1 MSKRAS
7 AITALVLTS
16 LLMPILANGQRSR
29 NFDERYNERYEVN
42 EKGDSS
48 FTLVPQAFVE
58 PASVTSENSE
68 RIALSARQILR
79 MQKVNGLKKAAFQ
92 RSAADAIDTSLPV
105 AGIPIASGISPTG
118 ARTYNIPIATAPG
131 YGLVPQI
138 SLQYNSQ
145 GSNGIAGYGW
155 SIGGLSSVTVSGKS
169 PYYDGSW
176 AAPDPS
182 SSDAIWSLDGVRL
195 VKNTDSY
202 TSTYQFE
209 TVSGNI
215 KVMKHLASN
224 GVVSYFT
231 AIYPDGRKVKYGWET
246 NSSAKRCY
254 PVTEIEDAIGNLITF
269 NYESLSYTGNVYV
282 ISKID
287 YGHRRVSG
295 TVTTPKESIYF
306 FYENRTDCIEMYYAG
321 ELVCCKKLLTRVSSP
336 GILHEYNLSHNLSDG
351 VNLLSSV
358 ECKVADQAINPLR
371 FHYGGEGTGQ
381 TVVHIEDGSFRQT
394 GDGYLMSYFND
405 SITTV
410 KNRGKLV
417 PNSYD
422 DGLIIHPYFSPYKV
436 VYWDKKWY
444 ETKRSY
450 KYGSGYP
457 EDQVILVAPRVEDG
471 VFDVDRTLTTGAG
484 FQTLEAL
491 DVNGDGIEE
500 LVKINFGDVKDDK
513 TTLTLTVYQYTNGR
527 TPSVLSSKTVS
538 LEGTITVKRYT
549 SPLERVYQFG
559 DYNGDGK
566 MELLTMTLD
575 RDIKGNSRSSRFAV
589 VDIMG
594 GTVLSDLTL
603 FDFSHEDYAKNSV
616 LSIDLDNDGLTELC
630 RLTASGVESYKFSS
644 GRFSLSKTYSGF
656 TSDDLSI
663 YKSVYYT
670 DLNGDGYP
678 DFVIAPDRL
687 AGSINHRPSR
697 SGSTTVS
704 TSIPRDNTWNV
715 FKFTGSSFVR
725 TAFSLPLYKDCDYFF
740 LDADRDGL
748 PELVERGIKERGRT
762 SNMAIFRNING
773 DIRID
778 QRISANLM
786 VSNIVPCNATNYRGV
801 SSLISIDG
809 YEVKSYGF
817 SANTSSNRLLTS
829 VVDSYGTVT
838 EDRYVDMSIQEIL
851 SLSGAPYS
859 EVYSIDRSRSYSL
872 VNGFVRRIFPLNLLR
887 ESTTTDLSS
896 TMLAHNS
903 YIYYD
908 AVVNSHGLGFCGFG
922 KVSALDMLSQ
932 RSSEWITTMEKRD
945 PENSGVVT
953 EMNRYLGNVTSST
966 SPFETISYTWNKVYG
981 TYRKYHPRLYS
992 SLSVDNLT
1000 GKKITTTYS
1009 YDAFDYPIKIVTGVG
1024 DDSSS
1029 ETVEITYSHRRNPS
1043 QYVLGLEA
1051 TRKVTRKSANQ
1062 STWIDRTVTS
1072 YDESVLRPS
1081 SVVTFT
1087 GVDGGKKTGET
1098 RWTYDGYGNVL
1109 SEKSASYS
1117 STVFVGDAYVYDDDG
1132 RFIKSK
1138 TDALGRTTN
1147 YSQYNS
1153 YGSPM
1158 IVEDAKGRSSY
1169 YSYDCFG
1176 NVTRKQYPDLSEETV
1191 TTAWGGEGLYTVTKS
1206 VTQQPTTKIHYNAAG
1221 REVRSEVQ
1229 RFDGTWL
1236 VTDTEYR
1243 ADGLVNKVSLPF
1255 KGDSASGWAVYDYDA
1270 YKRPIKIEEAS
1281 GKVSTWAYSGLSMT
1295 TTGEG
1300 ISSTKTSDQSGRV
1313 CSIQDPGG
1321 EITYSY
1327 RPDGQLDQVVAPE
1340 SVLTSF
1346 EYDAYGRR
1354 IKIIDPS
1361 AGVRSTSYVNNND
1374 GSSVVTETNPNGTVV
1389 TYLDV
1394 YGRKTKV
1401 ERPGEYNTVYTYSDD
1416 NLLISEVSTNGTS
1429 TVYAYDNLDRVSSVK
1444 TTVPD
1449 GKWLLKEY
1457 TYGDGSVVNTVKY
1470 SSQDGE
1476 IATEVYSYSN
1486 GYNVQIALAAGTVI
1500 WRLVEENNFGQPTRA
1515 LTGNV
1520 DRFYSFDAHGLPAGR
1535 TLGTV
1540 QEFAYD
1546 FDPVTGNLNDRFD
1559 AVNSAGEV
1567 FGYDDLNRLDT
1578 VIPDACGDLSQYS
1591 VSYRPNGNISE
1602 KEGTGVFSYESNA
1615 RPYQLTK
1622 IDLESDVNV
1631 PRVPQSISYTCYSR
1645 PSRIIENGVS
1655 CSFTYDGDGNRAKML
1670 IANGATPIL
1679 SRYYI
1684 GGQYEI
1690 DAKADGTVQR
1700 LYLGGDAYSA
1710 PMVYVKDDSSPWL
1723 LYNIGRDYL
1732 GSVTCIASVDGALV
1746 AEYSYDPW
1754 GRLRN
1759 PETLEL
1765 YASGEEPELFLGRGF
1780 TGHEHLPYF
1789 GLINM
1794 NARLYD
1800 PFTGR
1805 FLSPDPYV
1813 QAPDFTQNYNRY
1825 SYALNNPLKFFD
1837 EGGEF
1842 VLTAGVITAI
1852 IVGSAIVGGSVN
1864 LAVNW
1869 NNING
1874 FWQGVTSFGVG
1885 ALTGGGMAALG
1896 MFAGPIA
1903 VIAGGTVGGGLTSF
1917 TNDIIRQTGKD
1928 FSGIQ
1933 NMDWDSIWKSTLS
1946 GAAAGAA
1953 SSSIGISV
1961 SSFALSIN
1969 GTVVNSPIIKSGV
1982 GSLLTSSVG
1991 HITGVTVYG
2000 LCSGQSILEAFKNS
2014 FKGIGKSVALG
2025 IGISVSTTVA
2035 FSLANNINPINGETL
2050 NKSGSY
2056 SVYEGRDPM
2065 TGDIKYVG
2073 ITKRDPH
2080 IRWQEH
2086 YNSGTERASLDYHL
2100 VKDGLSYMDARMTEQ
2115 ILINNYGLEN
2125 LYNIRNSISPKYWNK
2140 YGIKP

>member
-7 AITALVLTS
+7 AIAALVLTS

-29 NFDERYNERYEVN
+29 CVDERYNERYEVN
-42 EKGDSS
+42 ERGDSS
-48 FTLVPQAFVE
+48 FTLVSQAFVE
-58 PASVTSENSE
+58 PASVTAENSE
-68 RIALSARQILR
+68 RIAISARQILR
-79 MQKVNGLKKAAFQ
+79 MQRVNGLKKAAFQ

-155 SIGGLSSVTVSGKS
+155 SIGGLSSITVSGKS
-169 PYYDGSW
+169 PYYDGGW
-176 AAPDPS
+176 TAPDPS
-182 SSDAIWSLDGVRL
+182 SSDAVWNLDGVRL

-202 TSTYQFE
+202 TPTYQFE

-246 NSSAKRCY
+246 NSSARRCY
-254 PVTEIEDAIGNLITF
+254 PVTEIEDVIGNLITF

-282 ISKID
+282 VSKID

-295 TVTTPKESIYF
+295 TVTPPKESIYF
-306 FYENRTDCIEMYYAG
+306 FYEDRTDCVEMYYAG
-321 ELVCCKKLLTRVSSP
+321 ELVSCKKLLTRVSSP
-336 GILHEYNLSHNLSDG
+336 GIRHEYNLSHNLSDG
-351 VNLLSSV
+351 VNLLNNV
-358 ECKVADQAINPLR
+358 ECKVADQSINPLR

-381 TVVHIEDGSFRQT
+381 TVVHIENGSFRQT

-422 DGLIIHPYFSPYKV
+422 DGLIIYPYFSPYKV

-484 FQTLEAL
+484 FQTIEAV

-500 LVKINFGDVKDDK
+500 LVKINFGDVIDDK

-559 DYNGDGK
+559 DYDGDGK
-566 MELLTMTLD
+566 MELLTMTFD
-575 RDIKGNSRSSRFAV
+575 EDIKGNSRSSRFAV

-725 TAFSLPLYKDCDYFF
+725 TAFSLPLYKDSDYFF

-838 EDRYVDMSIQEIL
+838 EDRYVDMSSQEIL
-851 SLSGAPYS
+851 SLSGTPYS
-859 EVYSIDRSRSYSL
+859 EVYSIDKSRSYSL

-908 AVVNSHGLGFCGFG
+908 AVVNSRGLGFCGFG

-932 RSSEWITTMEKRD
+932 RSGEWITTMERRD

-953 EMNRYLGNVTSST
+953 EMNRYLGNETSST

-981 TYRKYHPRLYS
+981 TYSKYHPRLYS

-1024 DDSSS
+1024 DGSSS
-1029 ETVEITYSHRRNPS
+1029 ETVEITYSHKRNPS

-1206 VTQQPTTKIHYNAAG
+1206 VTKQPTSKNHYDATG
-1221 REVRSEVQ
+1221 KEVRSEVQ

-1236 VTDTEYR
+1236 ITDTEYR
-1243 ADGLVNKVSLPF
+1243 ADGLVDKVSLPF

-1327 RPDGQLDQVVAPE
+1327 RPDGQLEQVVAPE

-1346 EYDAYGRR
+1346 EYDSYGRR

-1374 GSSVVTETNPNGTVV
+1374 GSSVVTETNPNGSVV

-1429 TVYAYDNLDRVSSVK
+1429 TVYAYDNLDRVSSVR

-1486 GYNVQIALAAGTVI
+1486 GYKVQIALATGTVI

-1655 CSFTYDGDGNRAKML
+1655 CSFTYDGDGNRTKML

-1732 GSVTCIASVDGALV
+1732 GSVTCITSVDGALV

-1805 FLSPDPYV
+1805 FLSPDPYI

-1825 SYALNNPLKFFD
+1825 SYALNNPLKFTD
-1837 EGGEF
+1837 LNGEYIGWDD
-1842 VLTAGVITAI
+1842 LAAALLGGVINWATSGCRLDWAGLAYFGIGVVEGLGCLYAPQALPAI
-1852 IVGSAIVGGSVN
+1852 Y
-1864 LAVNW
+1864 
-1869 NNING
+1869 
-1874 FWQGVTSFGVG
+1874 
-1885 ALTGGGMAALG
+1885 
-1896 MFAGPIA
+1896 
-1903 VIAGGTVGGGLTSF
+1903 
-1917 TNDIIRQTGKD
+1917 
-1928 FSGIQ
+1928 
-1933 NMDWDSIWKSTLS
+1933 
-1946 GAAAGAA
+1946 AA
-1953 SSSIGISV
+1953 SSSLNS
-1961 SSFALSIN
+1961 
-1969 GTVVNSPIIKSGV
+1969 VVNQGFDSNGKW
-1982 GSLLTSSVG
+1982 VG
-1991 HITGVTVYG
+1991 HIDPMLVFWDGTKGFVSAYLGGKLNAALEPKLDKLISSYMPKVGLAPRRAIEQGLSLGISNFTVVTGFSLMETSGDVEASLKNGGLAALNGFAIGSLSGTFDGYNEARNRHEDPWTGRSKLKDNMPDGVTMPEGAYIPDEYVPNKNRRGSFG
-2000 LCSGQSILEAFKNS
+2000 LADSDGNFIKELVRIDPATPPGR
-2014 FKGIGKSVALG
+2014 KGPNYPHYHDSR
-2025 IGISVSTTVA
+2025 
-2035 FSLANNINPINGETL
+2035 FSKGNNH
-2050 NKSGSY
+2050 K
-2056 SVYEGRDPM
+2056 
-2065 TGDIKYVG
+2065 
-2073 ITKRDPH
+2073 
-2080 IRWQEH
+2080 
-2086 YNSGTERASLDYHL
+2086 SLDRWPWIYKKP
-2100 VKDGLSYMDARMTEQ
+2100 VK
-2115 ILINNYGLEN
+2115 
-2125 LYNIRNSISPKYWNK
+2125 
-2140 YGIKP
+2140 

>member
-1 MSKRAS
+1 M
-7 AITALVLTS
+7 
-16 LLMPILANGQRSR
+16 
-29 NFDERYNERYEVN
+29 ER
-42 EKGDSS
+42 
-48 FTLVPQAFVE
+48 
-58 PASVTSENSE
+58 
-68 RIALSARQILR
+68 
-79 MQKVNGLKKAAFQ
+79 
-92 RSAADAIDTSLPV
+92 
-105 AGIPIASGISPTG
+105 
-118 ARTYNIPIATAPG
+118 
-131 YGLVPQI
+131 
-138 SLQYNSQ
+138 
-145 GSNGIAGYGW
+145 
-155 SIGGLSSVTVSGKS
+155 
-169 PYYDGSW
+169 
-176 AAPDPS
+176 
-182 SSDAIWSLDGVRL
+182 
-195 VKNTDSY
+195 
-202 TSTYQFE
+202 
-209 TVSGNI
+209 
-215 KVMKHLASN
+215 
-224 GVVSYFT
+224 
-231 AIYPDGRKVKYGWET
+231 
-246 NSSAKRCY
+246 
-254 PVTEIEDAIGNLITF
+254 
-269 NYESLSYTGNVYV
+269 
-282 ISKID
+282 
-287 YGHRRVSG
+287 
-295 TVTTPKESIYF
+295 
-306 FYENRTDCIEMYYAG
+306 
-321 ELVCCKKLLTRVSSP
+321 
-336 GILHEYNLSHNLSDG
+336 
-351 VNLLSSV
+351 
-358 ECKVADQAINPLR
+358 
-371 FHYGGEGTGQ
+371 
-381 TVVHIEDGSFRQT
+381 
-394 GDGYLMSYFND
+394 
-405 SITTV
+405 
-410 KNRGKLV
+410 
-417 PNSYD
+417 
-422 DGLIIHPYFSPYKV
+422 
-436 VYWDKKWY
+436 
-444 ETKRSY
+444 
-450 KYGSGYP
+450 
-457 EDQVILVAPRVEDG
+457 
-471 VFDVDRTLTTGAG
+471 
-484 FQTLEAL
+484 
-491 DVNGDGIEE
+491 
-500 LVKINFGDVKDDK
+500 
-513 TTLTLTVYQYTNGR
+513 
-527 TPSVLSSKTVS
+527 
-538 LEGTITVKRYT
+538 
-549 SPLERVYQFG
+549 
-559 DYNGDGK
+559 
-566 MELLTMTLD
+566 
-575 RDIKGNSRSSRFAV
+575 
-589 VDIMG
+589 
-594 GTVLSDLTL
+594 
-603 FDFSHEDYAKNSV
+603 
-616 LSIDLDNDGLTELC
+616 
-630 RLTASGVESYKFSS
+630 
-644 GRFSLSKTYSGF
+644 
-656 TSDDLSI
+656 
-663 YKSVYYT
+663 
-670 DLNGDGYP
+670 
-678 DFVIAPDRL
+678 
-687 AGSINHRPSR
+687 
-697 SGSTTVS
+697 
-704 TSIPRDNTWNV
+704 
-715 FKFTGSSFVR
+715 
-725 TAFSLPLYKDCDYFF
+725 
-740 LDADRDGL
+740 
-748 PELVERGIKERGRT
+748 
-762 SNMAIFRNING
+762 
-773 DIRID
+773 
-778 QRISANLM
+778 
-786 VSNIVPCNATNYRGV
+786 
-801 SSLISIDG
+801 
-809 YEVKSYGF
+809 
-817 SANTSSNRLLTS
+817 
-829 VVDSYGTVT
+829 
-838 EDRYVDMSIQEIL
+838 
-851 SLSGAPYS
+851 
-859 EVYSIDRSRSYSL
+859 
-872 VNGFVRRIFPLNLLR
+872 
-887 ESTTTDLSS
+887 
-896 TMLAHNS
+896 
-903 YIYYD
+903 
-908 AVVNSHGLGFCGFG
+908 
-922 KVSALDMLSQ
+922 
-932 RSSEWITTMEKRD
+932 RD

-953 EMNRYLGNVTSST
+953 EMNRYLGNETSST

-981 TYRKYHPRLYS
+981 TYSKYHPRLYS

-1024 DDSSS
+1024 DGSSS
-1029 ETVEITYSHRRNPS
+1029 ETVEITYSHKRNPS

-1206 VTQQPTTKIHYNAAG
+1206 VTKQPTSKNHYDATG
-1221 REVRSEVQ
+1221 KEVRSEVQ

-1236 VTDTEYR
+1236 ITDTEYR

-1255 KGDSASGWAVYDYDA
+1255 KGDSASGWALYDYDA

-1281 GKVSTWAYSGLSMT
+1281 GKVSTCAYSGLSMT

-1313 CSIQDPGG
+1313 CGIQDPGG

-1374 GSSVVTETNPNGTVV
+1374 GSSVVTETNPNGSVV

-1429 TVYAYDNLDRVSSVK
+1429 TVYAYDNLDRVSSVR

-1486 GYNVQIALAAGTVI
+1486 GYKVQIALATGTVI

-1655 CSFTYDGDGNRAKML
+1655 CSFTYDGDGNRTKML

-1732 GSVTCIASVDGALV
+1732 GSVTCITSVDGALV

-1805 FLSPDPYV
+1805 FLSPDPYI

-1825 SYALNNPLKFFD
+1825 SYALNNPLKFTD
-1837 EGGEF
+1837 LNGEYIGWDD
-1842 VLTAGVITAI
+1842 LAAALLGGVINWATSGCRLDWAGLAYFGIGVVEGLGCLYAPQALPAI
-1852 IVGSAIVGGSVN
+1852 Y
-1864 LAVNW
+1864 
-1869 NNING
+1869 
-1874 FWQGVTSFGVG
+1874 
-1885 ALTGGGMAALG
+1885 
-1896 MFAGPIA
+1896 
-1903 VIAGGTVGGGLTSF
+1903 
-1917 TNDIIRQTGKD
+1917 
-1928 FSGIQ
+1928 
-1933 NMDWDSIWKSTLS
+1933 
-1946 GAAAGAA
+1946 AA
-1953 SSSIGISV
+1953 SSSLNS
-1961 SSFALSIN
+1961 
-1969 GTVVNSPIIKSGV
+1969 VVNQGFDSNGKW
-1982 GSLLTSSVG
+1982 VG
-1991 HITGVTVYG
+1991 HIDPMLVFWDGTKGFVSAYLGGKLNAALEPKLDKLISSYMPKVGLAPRRAIEQGLSLGISNFTVVTGFSLMETSGDVEASLKNGGLAALNGFAIGSLSGTFDGYNEARNRHEDPWTGRSKLKDNMPDGVTMPEGAYIPDEYVPNKNRRGSFG
-2000 LCSGQSILEAFKNS
+2000 LADSDGNFIKELVRIDPATPPGR
-2014 FKGIGKSVALG
+2014 KGPNYPHYHDSR
-2025 IGISVSTTVA
+2025 
-2035 FSLANNINPINGETL
+2035 FSKGNNH
-2050 NKSGSY
+2050 K
-2056 SVYEGRDPM
+2056 
-2065 TGDIKYVG
+2065 
-2073 ITKRDPH
+2073 
-2080 IRWQEH
+2080 
-2086 YNSGTERASLDYHL
+2086 SLDRWPWIYKKP
-2100 VKDGLSYMDARMTEQ
+2100 VK
-2115 ILINNYGLEN
+2115 
-2125 LYNIRNSISPKYWNK
+2125 
-2140 YGIKP
+2140 